1 MTDDELKGLGLTDEN
16 LATLKGDIEKNFVA
30 KSKFDEVTAA
40 KTAAESQVAERDKQ
54 LTALK
59 EQAKGNETLQAKIEE
74 LQAANTKQKAD
85 YEGQIYQMKV
95 DSALKASLTAA
106 HAKNAAAVKAMLG
119 MEKYELADDGTIKG
133 FDDAL
138 AKVKKEN
145 PWAFEEESK
154 KPTFTFSG
162 FHPGESADGDTKKT
176 SKEAAAETLWNA
188 MHGRF

>member
-133 FDDAL
+133 LDDAL

>member
-30 KSKFDEVTAA
+30 KSKFDEVTAT

-133 FDDAL
+133 LDDAL

>member
-133 FDDAL
+133 LDDAL

-154 KPTFTFSG
+154 KPTFIFSG

>member
-119 MEKYELADDGTIKG
+119 TEKYELADDGTIKG
-133 FDDAL
+133 LDDAL

-162 FHPGESADGDTKKT
+162 FHPGESADGDTKKN

>member
-1 MTDDELKGLGLTDEN
+1 
-16 LATLKGDIEKNFVA
+16 
-30 KSKFDEVTAA
+30 
-40 KTAAESQVAERDKQ
+40 
-54 LTALK
+54 
-59 EQAKGNETLQAKIEE
+59 
-74 LQAANTKQKAD
+74 
-85 YEGQIYQMKV
+85 MKV

-119 MEKYELADDGTIKG
+119 MDKYELADDGTIKG
-133 FDDAL
+133 LDAAL

>member
-95 DSALKASLTAA
+95 DSALKASLTAS

-133 FDDAL
+133 LDDAL

>member
-133 FDDAL
+133 LDDAL

-145 PWAFEEESK
+145 SWAFEEESK

>member
-85 YEGQIYQMKV
+85 YEGQIDQMKV

-133 FDDAL
+133 LDDAL

>member
-16 LATLKGDIEKNFVA
+16 LATLKNDLAANYVTKT
-30 KSKFDEVTAA
+30 KFDETESA
-40 KTAAESQVAERDKQ
+40 KKAAEGQVAERDKQ
-54 LTALK
+54 LSTLK
-59 EQAKGNETLQAKIEE
+59 DQAKGNEDLQTKIEE

-119 MEKYELADDGTIKG
+119 MDKYELADDGTIKG
-133 FDDAL
+133 LDDAL
-138 AKVKKEN
+138 AKVKKDN
-145 PWAFEEESK
+145 PWAFEEEK
-154 KPTFTFSG
+154 KTPSFKFTG
-162 FHPGESADGDTKKT
+162 FHPGESADGNAKKT
-176 SKEAAAETLWNA
+176 EKEAAAETLWNA

>member
-16 LATLKGDIEKNFVA
+16 LATLKGDIDKNFVA

-133 FDDAL
+133 LDDAL

-145 PWAFEEESK
+145 PWAFEEGSK

-162 FHPGESADGDTKKT
+162 FHPGESADGDTKKN